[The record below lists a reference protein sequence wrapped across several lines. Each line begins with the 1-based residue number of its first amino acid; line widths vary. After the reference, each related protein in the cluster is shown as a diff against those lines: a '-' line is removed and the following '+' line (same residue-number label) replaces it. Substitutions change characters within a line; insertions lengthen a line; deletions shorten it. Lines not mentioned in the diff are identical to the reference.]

1 MYHKIL
7 FFFRPFKNIKPF
19 LAHSLYKNRW
29 WAKFGPSLKGS
40 QSQALAHGFFFF
52 GTGNIIFFL
61 RVPAYTTLVSAPRT
75 MLHRRP
81 RLPQNPKTEEWHESG
96 GKHLPEYESMVVPWG
111 EHEFYSH
118 TDPPAT
124 IQPLA
129 AQGRALDLGLPCPG
143 LRFPHLQST
152 ESLSNG
158 LDLLCG
164 LKRHYTKYLG
174 HGP

>member
-1 MYHKIL
+1 
-7 FFFRPFKNIKPF
+7 
-19 LAHSLYKNRW
+19 
-29 WAKFGPSLKGS
+29 
-40 QSQALAHGFFFF
+40 
-52 GTGNIIFFL
+52 
-61 RVPAYTTLVSAPRT
+61 

-96 GKHLPEYESMVVPWG
+96 GKHLPECESMVVPWE
-111 EHEFYSH
+111 EHELYSH

-129 AQGRALDLGLPCPG
+129 AQGRALGLGLPCPG
-143 LRFPHLQST
+143 LPFPHLQSR

-158 LDLLCG
+158 LDLLCR

-174 HGP
+174 HGPRRERTPTKVQAPILMIFILMAILASVTFVSTPQVQVQVSI